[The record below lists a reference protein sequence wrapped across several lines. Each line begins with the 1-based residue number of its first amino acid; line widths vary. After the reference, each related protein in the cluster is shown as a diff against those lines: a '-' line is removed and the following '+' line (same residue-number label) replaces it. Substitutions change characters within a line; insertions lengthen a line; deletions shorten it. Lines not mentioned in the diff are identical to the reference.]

1 MRPAATS
8 SIIVRTSLPRAG
20 DLPLL
25 AACVMRIALAH
36 GYFKVDLEIVW
47 KTIQTDLLKLH
58 NTLLVIARHIKEND
72 RSR

>member
-36 GYFKVDLEIVW
+36 GYFGIDLDTVW
-47 KTIQTDLLKLH
+47 ITVRRDLPALDKLIRELPPT
-58 NTLLVIARHIKEND
+58 N
-72 RSR
+72 